1 MRRRWS
7 AAEDLGTSGRVS
19 RRVRPALRRL
29 AGLAALCSPLACGPG
44 PDPPPAPVD
53 GQQAYAMRCG
63 YCHDVPNGIGA
74 ALTPRTLAAYGTL
87 GALDGYLRVAMPH
100 EAPGSLPTAE
110 YDAIL
115 AYLIESRELVPDGED
130 VDALPDSTT
139 LRPPA

>member
-1 MRRRWS
+1 
-7 AAEDLGTSGRVS
+7 
-19 RRVRPALRRL
+19 
-29 AGLAALCSPLACGPG
+29 
-44 PDPPPAPVD
+44 
-53 GQQAYAMRCG
+53 MRCG

-115 AYLIESRELVPDGED
+115 AYLIESRELVPDGEEL
-130 VDALPDSTT
+130 DALPDSTR

>member
-1 MRRRWS
+1 MTRWI
-7 AAEDLGTSGRVS
+7 
-19 RRVRPALRRL
+19 RPTLPRL
-29 AGLAALCSPLACGPG
+29 ARVAALCSLPACGG
-44 PDPPPAPVD
+44 DPDLPAPAID

-115 AYLIESRELVPDGED
+115 AYLIESRELAPGAGDPRT
-130 VDALPDSTT
+130 LPDSTK
-139 LRPPA
+139 LSPPG